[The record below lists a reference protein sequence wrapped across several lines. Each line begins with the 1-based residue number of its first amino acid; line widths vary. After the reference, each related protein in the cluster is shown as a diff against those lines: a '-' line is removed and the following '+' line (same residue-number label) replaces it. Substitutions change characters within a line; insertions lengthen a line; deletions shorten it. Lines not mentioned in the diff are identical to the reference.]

1 MGMEDDTRSFFVLI
15 ANSIALLLVWM
26 IANILVGLY
35 WNYAFFEGSPGW
47 TNIVYYIISLVLFAF
62 IARHIIRKWKRYL

>member
-1 MGMEDDTRSFFVLI
+1 MGMEEETSRFFALI

-26 IANILVGLY
+26 IANILVGIY

-47 TNIVYYIISLVLFAF
+47 KNIVYYIISLVLFVF
-62 IARHIIRKWKRYL
+62 IARHIIGKWKKYL